1 MRPPFWA
8 IEEELEAL
16 SGHFPAGIDPYG
28 TLYAILEGG
37 PGGHTVLVWA
47 PWAAGPEA
55 MRAILSQPFAG
66 RVILGLDVS
75 GGDATPLA
83 ALTKRFSPRATLIV
97 DEGEGLAHR
106 FPGGKE
112 IEAEEGP
119 VLVPLDDP
127 RPPRRLR
134 RLAPT
139 GLVYEELRLF
149 QPWESPALNGA
160 QPRPGSPLGAISQAA
175 GSLAYSAGLKALTPA
190 LAALHEG
197 LGD

>member
-37 PGGHTVLVWA
+37 PGGATHLVWS
-47 PWAAGPEA
+47 PWQTGPEA

-83 ALTKRFSPRATLIV
+83 AMVERFSPRITLIV

-112 IEAEEGP
+112 VEADEGP
-119 VLVPLDDP
+119 LLVPLDNP

-134 RLAPT
+134 RRAPT

-149 QPWESPALNGA
+149 EPWESPALNGVRK
-160 QPRPGSPLGAISQAA
+160 RPGSPLGAVALEA
-175 GSLAYSAGLKALTPA
+175 GSLPYSAGLESLAPA
-190 LAALHEG
+190 LAALRRG